1 MQQDNHSVHTAGV
14 VKRFLAQMKV
24 KLLPWPPSSPDLAP
38 IKNLW
43 IQDKRVIGK
52 RRHRIRTKEQMGDA
66 IIESW
71 WGIDPDRLEKLAQ
84 SLPKRMDLCI
94 KAKGRPIKY

>member
-1 MQQDNHSVHTAGV
+1 MQQDNHFVHTSGV
-14 VKRFLAQMKV
+14 VQRFLAQMKV

-66 IIESW
+66 IIESRW
-71 WGIDPDRLEKLAQ
+71 NIDPDRLETLAR
-84 SLPKRMDLCI
+84 SLLKRIDLCI
-94 KAKGRPIKY
+94 KAKGGPIKY